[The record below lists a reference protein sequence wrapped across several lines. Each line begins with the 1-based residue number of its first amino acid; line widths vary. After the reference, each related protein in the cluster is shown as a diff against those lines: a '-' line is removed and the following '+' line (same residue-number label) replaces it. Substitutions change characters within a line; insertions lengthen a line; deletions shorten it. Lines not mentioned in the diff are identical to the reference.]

1 MLFLPDAIS
10 FETAATILL
19 QGLTAHYLAT
29 DSHKTQKRN
38 SAYPCFS
45 WSRSILTQISKA
57 ISATVIGL
65 TSSVSKETALK
76 NGADKV
82 FYILK
87 TGNLAY

>member
-1 MLFLPDAIS
+1 MLQLED
-10 FETAATILL
+10 
-19 QGLTAHYLAT
+19 
-29 DSHKTQKRN
+29 
-38 SAYPCFS
+38 
-45 WSRSILTQISKA
+45 RSILTKWLLG
-57 ISATVIGL
+57 ATVIGL

>member
-1 MLFLPDAIS
+1 MVS
-10 FETAATILL
+10 ETATILL
-19 QGLTAHYLAT
+19 QRINRSLSAT
-29 DSHKTQKRN
+29 DGHKTQKET
-38 SAYPCFS
+38 AHPCFRG
-45 WSRSILTQISKA
+45 RSILTQISKLLG
-57 ISATVIGL
+57 ATVIGL